1 MDVLMIAHYTAGGRL
16 PNDRFDSLAS
26 ILARRGADVELVT
39 SSFQHAFKKQR
50 DTSVE
55 RNPLYSTTYLYEP
68 AYRTNVSAGRILS
81 HRALGRTLAEYL
93 RQRRVPDV
101 IYCSMPS
108 PEVAHAAAEFAE
120 KHGVRFI
127 LDVQD
132 LWPEA
137 FEMVLRPRWMVRQ
150 IMMPIRTRAES
161 IYRAA
166 DAVVTVSETYSER
179 VSSVRRDG
187 SEVSTVYLGSDLNKF
202 DTYATLRPPQAGI
215 AELAYIGTL
224 SHSYDLPSVFGAL
237 RELREE
243 GIRMRLHVMGTGP
256 FEDRWRRETAD
267 LRNDVV
273 FYGKLEY
280 PEMVSRLRGCDIA
293 INPIVANSA
302 ASIINKVCDYAAAG
316 LPVVN
321 SQQCAEYQDLLT
333 EYEAGINC
341 ESTPASFAEALK
353 EMANDSRSAER
364 GRGSRRMAEEKFN
377 RSVTY
382 ERLGEVVL
390 NAS

>member
-1 MDVLMIAHYTAGGRL
+1 MDVLMIAHYTATGWL

-26 ILARRGADVELVT
+26 VLARRGAEVELVT
-39 SSFQHAFKKQR
+39 SSFQHAFKTQR
-50 DTSVE
+50 DTSVD
-55 RNPLYSTTYLYEP
+55 RNPLYSTTYVHEP
-68 AYRTNVSAGRILS
+68 PYRSNVSAGRLRS
-81 HRALGRTLAEYL
+81 HRALGRNLAEYL
-93 RQRRVPDV
+93 RRRKVPDI

-108 PEVAHAAAEFAE
+108 LEVAHAAAEFAE
-120 KHGVRFI
+120 KNEVRFI

-150 IMMPIRTRAES
+150 ALIPIRRRAEA

-179 VSSVRRDG
+179 VSSARRDG
-187 SEVSTVYLGSDLNKF
+187 STVSTVYLGSDLTRF
-202 DTYATLRPPQAGI
+202 DTYPVLRPPRTGI

-224 SHSYDLPSVFGAL
+224 GHSYDLPSVFGAL
-237 RELREE
+237 RELRKE

-256 FEDRWRRETAD
+256 FEECWREEAGD
-267 LRNDVV
+267 LDEDVV

-333 EYEAGINC
+333 EYGAGINC
-341 ESTPASFAEALK
+341 ESTPAAFAEALK
-353 EMANDSRSAER
+353 NMANDRRLAER
-364 GRGSRRMAEEKFN
+364 GRGSRRMAEDHFD
-377 RSVTY
+377 RSKTY
-382 ERLGEVVL
+382 ERLGGVVL
-390 NAS
+390 DAH

>member
-1 MDVLMIAHYTAGGRL
+1 MDVLMIAHYTGGGRQ

-26 ILARRGADVELVT
+26 ILAERGADVELVT
-39 SSFQHAFKKQR
+39 SSFQHAFKTQR

-55 RNPLYSTTYLYEP
+55 RSPLYSTTYLHEP
-68 AYRTNVSAGRILS
+68 PYRSNVSAGRLRS
-81 HRALGRTLAEYL
+81 HRALGRNLAEYL
-93 RQRRVPDV
+93 RQRKIPDI

-108 PEVAHAAAEFAE
+108 LEVAHAAAEFADQND
-120 KHGVRFI
+120 VRFI

-132 LWPEA
+132 LWPDA
-137 FEMVLRPRWMVRQ
+137 FEMVLRPRWMARQ
-150 IMMPIRTRAES
+150 ALIPMRRRAES

-166 DAVVTVSETYSER
+166 DAVVTVSQTYSER
-179 VSSVRRDG
+179 VSSARRDG
-187 SEVSTVYLGSDLNKF
+187 LPVSTVYLGSDLKRF
-202 DTYATLRPPQAGI
+202 DTYPVLRPPRQGT

-224 SHSYDLPSVFGAL
+224 GHSYDLPSVFGAL
-237 RELREE
+237 RELRRE

-256 FEDRWRRETAD
+256 FEDRWRREAGD
-267 LRNDVV
+267 LDEGVV

-321 SQQCAEYQDLLT
+321 SQQCVEYQDLLT
-333 EYEAGINC
+333 EYGAGINC
-341 ESTPASFAEALK
+341 ESTPAAFAEALK
-353 EMANDSRSAER
+353 KMANDRRLAER
-364 GRGSRRMAEEKFN
+364 GRGSRRMAEDLFD

-382 ERLGEVVL
+382 ERLGAVVL
-390 NAS
+390 NAH